1 VTSVLFACVKRLA
14 SIQRTPP
21 AMLVGLKVTDVRLDT
36 YDIVESGG

>member
-21 AMLVGLKVTDVRLDT
+21 AMLVGLKITDVSVDI
-36 YDIVESGG
+36 YDILERGG